1 MNFQGGYLK
10 RGSRFLMR
18 WNMLGRHKIK
28 TDVSVITYDNC
39 IDVLRR
45 KIGEHRENASKI
57 QELLDFEEGVQPL
70 IREKTYRSDIDCQI
84 VDNIANE
91 IVEFKVGFQYGN
103 PITFKKRN
111 TVEGKIEAVQ
121 EWNDQY
127 LLTDSDS
134 ANQELARFMEIGGI
148 CNTYIDINEEYE
160 EGESY
165 YNRYIL
171 DPRTSFVIYSSVDG
185 REMAGVTFRKDT
197 DGVTRYTMFTKD
209 FRFEIK
215 NWQIQNGNEVQD
227 MWGHDLRSGEVNPL
241 HIQPITEYFRSY
253 DRMGCFERQIDEMNN
268 LNLLISD
275 FSNDVDQNTQVI
287 WWTNDCEFQTEI
299 ITNEDGTTTEVVKQ
313 PQSNEW
319 LQTFTTRDG
328 KIPKVQPLTVN
339 YDYAGILNNI
349 VTQRALILQKCN
361 VPQRNDNSGGSTG
374 VAMSDAT
381 GWSAAETAASKEEMV
396 ISKSLRKE
404 IKVICAAIRESTKCP
419 VDSPLRTLLP
429 SDLEPSIKRQKSYEL
444 SVKTT
449 AIATLLG
456 QGFSLEDTLDAVALF
471 PDPAQVIERSG
482 EGVKNKQNASDNEDT
497 DEVVA
502 QSDDPIHQIEN
513 SPTIDGGSTEK
524 VEITTKEE

>member
-1 MNFQGGYLK
+1 
-10 RGSRFLMR
+10 
-18 WNMLGRHKIK
+18 MLGRIKIK

-39 IDVLRR
+39 IDVLR
-45 KIGEHRENASKI
+45 KAISKHMLNAERI
-57 QELLDFEEGVQPL
+57 NFLLEFEEGAQPL
-70 IREKTYRSDIDCQI
+70 IREKKYRTDIDCQI

-121 EWNDQY
+121 EFNNQY
-127 LLTDSDS
+127 LMTDSDS

-148 CNTYIDINEEYE
+148 CNTYIDINEDDYE
-160 EGESY
+160 EGDSY
-165 YNRYIL
+165 YKRYVL
-171 DPRTSFVIYSSVDG
+171 DPRSSFVIYSSIDG
-185 REMAGVTFRKDT
+185 REMAGVTFRKDS
-197 DGVTRYTMFTKD
+197 DGVRHYTMFTKD
-209 FRFEIK
+209 YQFEIK
-215 NWQIQNGNEVQD
+215 NWQVQNGDETKD
-227 MWGHDLRSGEVNPL
+227 MWEHDVRSGEINPL
-241 HIQPITEYFRSY
+241 HIIPITEFYRSY

-287 WWTNDCEFQTEI
+287 FWTNDCEFETVQVTH
-299 ITNEDGTTTEVVKQ
+299 EDGTVTEEVKH
-313 PQSNEW
+313 PKSNEW
-319 LQTFTTRDG
+319 LQTYTTRDG
-328 KIPKVQPLTVN
+328 KTPKVQPLTVN

-381 GWSAAETAASKEEMV
+381 GWSAAETAACKEEMV

-419 VDSPLRTLLP
+419 VDSPLRDILP

-456 QGFSLEDTLDAVALF
+456 QGFSLEDTLDAVQLF
-471 PDPAQVIERSG
+471 PDPAQVIERSK
-482 EGVKNKQNASDNEDT
+482 EGVEKKQNLSEEET
-497 DEVVA
+497 EVTA
-502 QSDDPIHQIEN
+502 QSDDPIHQIGN
-513 SPTIDGGSTEK
+513 SPTIDGNSNETVEVQTTE
-524 VEITTKEE
+524 VKEQ

>member
-1 MNFQGGYLK
+1 M
-10 RGSRFLMR
+10 RGRI
-18 WNMLGRHKIK
+18 KIF
-28 TDVSVITYDNC
+28 TDVPEITYENC
-39 IDVLRR
+39 IEVLQ
-45 KIGEHRENASKI
+45 KAIGKHYINAQRI
-57 QELLDFEEGVQPL
+57 QELLDFEEGEQPL
-70 IREKTYRSDIDCQI
+70 LREKTYRTDIDCQI

-91 IVEFKVGFQYGN
+91 IVEFKTAFQYGN

-111 TVEGKIEAVQ
+111 AVEGKISAVQ

-127 LLTDSDS
+127 LMTDSDS
-134 ANQELARFMEIGGI
+134 ANQELARFFEIGGI
-148 CNTYIDINEEYE
+148 CCTYIDTNEEYK
-160 EGESY
+160 EGDSDNY
-165 YNRYIL
+165 YTRTVL
-171 DPRTSFVIYSSVDG
+171 DPRTSLMIYSSYYPDK
-185 REMAGVTFRKDT
+185 REMMGVTYRKDT
-197 DGVTRYTMFTKD
+197 DGISRFSCFTKD
-209 FRFEIK
+209 RRYEIK
-215 NWQIQNGNEVQD
+215 NWQIINPQTNEKED
-227 MWGHDLRSGEVNPL
+227 YWDHEPRSGEENPL
-241 HIQPITEYFRSY
+241 HIIPITEFFRSY

-275 FSNDVDQNTQVI
+275 FSNDVDQNTQTI
-287 WWTNDCEFQTEI
+287 WWTNDCEFETVQVQ
-299 ITNEDGTTTEVVKQ
+299 NEDGTITEQVKH
-313 PQSNEW
+313 PKSNEW
-319 LQTFTTRDG
+319 LQTYTTRDG

-349 VTQRALILQKCN
+349 ITQRALILQKCN

-404 IKVICAAIRESTKCP
+404 IKVICAAIRESKCP
-419 VDSPLRTLLP
+419 VDSQLRKIVP

-482 EGVKNKQNASDNEDT
+482 EGVEKKQNLSEDK
-497 DEVVA
+497 EEKVVP
-502 QSDDPIHQIEN
+502 QSDDPIYQIGN
-513 SPTIDGGSTEK
+513 SPTIDGNSTETTEVR
-524 VEITTKEE
+524 VEEKEVKE

>member
-1 MNFQGGYLK
+1 MQG
-10 RGSRFLMR
+10 RI
-18 WNMLGRHKIK
+18 KIT
-28 TDVSVITYDNC
+28 TDVEVITYENC
-39 IDVLRR
+39 IEVLQ
-45 KIGEHRENASKI
+45 KAIGKHRINAQRI
-57 QELLDFEEGVQPL
+57 QELLDIEEGIQPL
-70 IREKTYRSDIDCQI
+70 TREKKQREDIDIQV

-111 TVEGKIEAVQ
+111 TVEGKIDAVQ

-134 ANQELARFMEIGGI
+134 NNQELARFFEIGGLGY
-148 CNTYIDINEEYE
+148 TYIDTNEEYKKDE
-160 EGESY
+160 
-165 YNRYIL
+165 NDNFYIRTVL
-171 DPRTSFVIYSSVDG
+171 DPRTSLMIYSSFYYDK
-185 REMAGVTFRKDT
+185 REMMGVTFRKDP
-197 DGVTRYTMFTKD
+197 DGIVHYTCFTPEFRY
-209 FRFEIK
+209 EIK
-215 NWQIQNGNEVQD
+215 NWQVQNGNEVKD
-227 MWGHDLRSGEVNPL
+227 VWEHDVRSGERNPL
-241 HIQPITEYFRSY
+241 GIIPITEYFRSY

-275 FSNDVDQNTQVI
+275 FSNDVDQNTQTI
-287 WWTNDCEFQTEI
+287 WWANDCEFETYQVVNDDGSVTEHI
-299 ITNEDGTTTEVVKQ
+299 KH
-313 PQSNEW
+313 PKSNEW
-319 LQTFTTRDG
+319 LQTYTTRDG

-339 YDYAGILNNI
+339 YDYAGILRNI

-374 VAMSDAT
+374 IAMSDAT

-404 IKVICAAIRESTKCP
+404 IKVICAAIRESKCP
-419 VDSPLRTLLP
+419 EGSAIKQIVP

-482 EGVKNKQNASDNEDT
+482 EGVSKKQNLSEETKVTPQA
-497 DEVVA
+497 
-502 QSDDPIHQIEN
+502 DDPIYQIGN
-513 SPTIDGGSTEK
+513 SPTLDGNNTEVTEVK
-524 VEITTKEE
+524 TETKTNIEQE